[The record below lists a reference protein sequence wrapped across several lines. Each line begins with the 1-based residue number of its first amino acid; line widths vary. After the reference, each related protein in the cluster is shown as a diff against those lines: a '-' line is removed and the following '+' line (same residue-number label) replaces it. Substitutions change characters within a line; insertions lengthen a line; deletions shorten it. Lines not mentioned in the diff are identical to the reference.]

1 MSMQKRLRFL
11 SAGNKKNKVIFT
23 LAVIALIFIL
33 LLSVL
38 HSGKTQLT
46 TSADA
51 STTGNAAGSAS
62 LPRTTPSGATSSG
75 SHNAQLSTNS
85 SANITVDFGSRQN
98 YAHPIP
104 SQFLGIGGIDMAI
117 AIQNNG
123 GKYVPQAGFHFTKL
137 GDYDYMSEI
146 FSTSASMTNSSQ
158 QNWTHLD
165 NQLTLAMQYNLQP
178 MVTLAYTP
186 GWLQPQNQN
195 PKQTNP
201 CLTYNPPVTSANV
214 KPMYLVNG
222 QDSGPQT
229 WGKLAALIVAH
240 VDQKFPQAHAL
251 YEIWNQPDGNQFL
264 CMPKGDTNAD
274 ADRVTA
280 YKAIY
285 AAAAPLMRQQANKDG
300 VQIKIG
306 GPALVYALQNHLQM
320 WLPALLNDPSIYPY
334 VDFISYHRYLYGSTF
349 NGGSGSLVANA
360 QDPLLGVKAEY
371 EQVAKAVRS
380 GKQPNAASTPIY
392 IDEYNMN
399 PCIPN
404 VCRNDPIYS
413 PLDQGLFVVDHLN
426 AVIDTNSPY
435 GAAGAVPAG
444 LAYYTWFTPLGNLC
458 MFGVIDANMDCGKQ
472 GSTLQP
478 YPQYYA
484 YELLGGS
491 NYLNITNGG
500 HVANAASSNLSGVYV
515 AGFFTQSRDSLVI
528 VNTTSTSYTTLNIL
542 AQHPGKV
549 TVSQANVYTVNVNLN
564 NPAGSITTQ
573 QVNLVQGTNGY
584 TMIVHLPAKTMIG
597 ISFAAQ

>member
-1 MSMQKRLRFL
+1 MQKRLRFL
-11 SAGNKKNKVIFT
+11 SDTTKKGKIIRIFG
-23 LAVIALIFIL
+23 LVALISVL
-33 LLSVL
+33 SLSVL
-38 HSGKTQLT
+38 FIGKAQLRTSPASAASGVGADFGSQQNSAASSVAGDTQSGT
-46 TSADA
+46 TS
-51 STTGNAAGSAS
+51 
-62 LPRTTPSGATSSG
+62 SS
-75 SHNAQLSTNS
+75 SP
-85 SANITVDFGSRQN
+85 ANITVDFGSRQN
-98 YAHPIP
+98 HAHPIP

-146 FSTSASMTNSSQ
+146 FPTSASMTNSSQ
-158 QNWTHLD
+158 QNWTHID
-165 NQLTLAMQYNLQP
+165 NQLTLAIQYNLQP
-178 MVTLAYTP
+178 MITLAYTP
-186 GWLQPQNQN
+186 SWLQPQNQN

-201 CLTYNPPVTSANV
+201 CLTYSPPVTPANV

-222 QDSGPQT
+222 QDIGPQT

-280 YKAIY
+280 YKVIY
-285 AAAAPLMRQQANKDG
+285 AAAAPLMRQQANTDG
-300 VQIKIG
+300 KQIKIG
-306 GPALVYALQNHLQM
+306 GPALVYALQKHLQM
-320 WLPALLNDPSIYPY
+320 WLPTLLNDPSIYPY
-334 VDFISYHRYLYGSTF
+334 VDFISYHRYLYGNTF
-349 NGGSGSLVANA
+349 NGGSNSLVANA
-360 QDPLLGVKAEY
+360 QDPLLGVKAQY
-371 EQVAKAVRS
+371 EQIAKAVRA

-392 IDEYNMN
+392 VDEYNMN
-399 PCIPN
+399 PCVPN
-404 VCRNDPIYS
+404 VCRNDPTYS
-413 PLDQGLFVVDHLN
+413 PLDQGLFVVDFLN
-426 AVIDTNSPY
+426 AVIDTNSSY

-444 LAYYTWFTPLGNLC
+444 LAYYTWFTPQGNLC

-491 NYLNITNGG
+491 NYLNITNSGY
-500 HVANAASSNLSGVYV
+500 VANAASTNLSGVYV
-515 AGFFTQSRDSLVI
+515 AGFYTQSKDSLVI
-528 VNTTSTSYTTLNIL
+528 VNTTSTDYATLKIL

-549 TVSQANVYTVNVNLN
+549 TVSQANAYTVKVNLN
-564 NPAGSITTQ
+564 NPASSITTQ